1 MSPSTPNNASSLPA
15 TLPPEIWKMV
25 MENLGTTHDPTD
37 LIHCLRVSHDFFDI
51 AASILCREVSVPL
64 YHFERA
70 PKHIAH
76 HPDLPALT
84 IERLDEHY
92 RLQFGSSEFMRRL
105 YKHALVAHI
114 GPHIGCDVL
123 AKTHPLPDVETIFI
137 FGSGVRCESFWGKNE
152 TCCFIPSDR
161 DVRLVL
167 QFICPG
173 YLCED
178 HTQPRLLTDRINNL
192 VVELNVQYVSP
203 GVECLPV
210 VFNSC
215 FSPTRVALC
224 FRPTYKDRFAP
235 DPAFRMGVTRSN
247 SPRVLKPIHEPRPC
261 TNFIYRIAMTCV
273 QMPSGTQILI
283 VGADNGVLEIRGLDA
298 YDTSLPPFDSDLYS
312 TDPIAFAT
320 YSMDGRLVTSRY
332 PQGIIAAEHAAAATA
347 LVERKVAAFKD
358 VLFAWIDDCIDP
370 CQKPEK
376 APLEAEEYRGKA
388 AYERML
394 AASRFRYDATA
405 AEVDRHL
412 HSELLELNERHDE
425 RRSLVVRGGADKPPL
440 SQAEIEQRQACVK
453 SRIKF
458 VSRYE
463 YHQLE
468 GNGNEIRYADNYL

>member
-1 MSPSTPNNASSLPA
+1 
-15 TLPPEIWKMV
+15 
-25 MENLGTTHDPTD
+25 
-37 LIHCLRVSHDFFDI
+37 
-51 AASILCREVSVPL
+51 
-64 YHFERA
+64 
-70 PKHIAH
+70 
-76 HPDLPALT
+76 
-84 IERLDEHY
+84 
-92 RLQFGSSEFMRRL
+92 
-105 YKHALVAHI
+105 
-114 GPHIGCDVL
+114 
-123 AKTHPLPDVETIFI
+123 
-137 FGSGVRCESFWGKNE
+137 
-152 TCCFIPSDR
+152 
-161 DVRLVL
+161 
-167 QFICPG
+167 
-173 YLCED
+173 
-178 HTQPRLLTDRINNL
+178 
-192 VVELNVQYVSP
+192 
-203 GVECLPV
+203 
-210 VFNSC
+210 
-215 FSPTRVALC
+215 
-224 FRPTYKDRFAP
+224 
-235 DPAFRMGVTRSN
+235 
-247 SPRVLKPIHEPRPC
+247 
-261 TNFIYRIAMTCV
+261 V

-376 APLEAEEYRGKA
+376 APLEAEEYRGK
-388 AYERML
+388 
-394 AASRFRYDATA
+394 
-405 AEVDRHL
+405 EVDRHL